1 MYKIQKNTESKSEK
15 SKSNVCKPC
24 NSEFGQEKW
33 IKEVMYP
40 DFSNPTIT
48 FPCQSEITRFVQETP
63 DLSKIPNTSKIVPT
77 MPEMVKDKHR
87 INCVTQNVK
96 DKEPKLQKSQ
106 SNEWNF
112 RINHIICGSI
122 TCLPTPRFG
131 KKIESTS
138 PQLSSKAGVRMLPHL
153 NDGRRHSFSGEFEQD
168 KWIEECSYP
177 NLPLQS
183 NLDLHDEPM
192 VTFPSQSKVTRFV
205 QEMPDSSNIPSTSK
219 VVTRKI
225 VHAMPE
231 RVKDKQRINC
241 ITQEVK
247 EKESKLQKSQ
257 SNDWNP
263 CLNHIMCGSIVCL
276 PTQRFGIKKETT
288 SHSRLSPEAG
298 LRTLPDLTESSVDC
312 CGSFTGEFEQDK
324 WIKEVPYPNFPL
336 SEASSEL
343 D

>member
-1 MYKIQKNTESKSEK
+1 MYKIQKNTESKSQK

-87 INCVTQNVK
+87 INCVKQNVK

-168 KWIEECSYP
+168 KWIEEGSYP
-177 NLPLQS
+177 DLPLQS
-183 NLDLHDEPM
+183 NLDLHDEPI

-205 QEMPDSSNIPSTSK
+205 REMPDSSNIPSSNK
-219 VVTRKI
+219 VVPMKI
-225 VHAMPE
+225 VHALPE
-231 RVKDKQRINC
+231 RVKNKQGIKG

-247 EKESKLQKSQ
+247 DKESKLQKSQ
-257 SNDWNP
+257 SISDDRNLFINQ
-263 CLNHIMCGSIVCL
+263 MCGSIVCL
-276 PTQRFGIKKETT
+276 PMQRFGIKTETT
-288 SHSRLSPEAG
+288 SLGQLSPKAG
-298 LRTLPDLTESSVDC
+298 LRMLPDLTDSPVDC
-312 CGSFTGEFEQDK
+312 RGSFSGEFEDDK
-324 WIKEVPYPNFPL
+324 WIKEVPYPDFPL
-336 SEASSEL
+336 HSN
-343 D
+343 